1 MNEVKHFLKNV
12 RFAGQGLAKAWRH
25 EPNFRSEVVAAILVI
40 LVGYLLDIS
49 HVALAVLFITSLI
62 VIALELVNTMVES
75 VADMLK
81 PRLDEQVKHIKDL
94 SAAAVAVAAI
104 GSIGVALC
112 LLVPPIVNLLWQ

>member
-1 MNEVKHFLKNV
+1 MNEIKHFLKNV

-25 EPNFRSEVVAAILVI
+25 EPNFRSEIVAAVLVI
-40 LVGYLLDIS
+40 FVGYLLDIGP
-49 HVALAVLFITSLI
+49 VALAVLFITSMI
-62 VIALELVNTMVES
+62 VIALELVNTMVEG

-81 PRLDEQVKHIKDL
+81 PRLDEQVKHIKDV

-112 LLVPPIVNLLWQ
+112 LLVPPIVNLLW